1 MGEEKIFLEGNGDE
15 GQATAGAAKAVQP
28 VTPEEKR
35 FSEGE
40 SAGRSAA
47 ADAAPAARSDAPAPV
62 PSKQSSVPSSG
73 ASAAA
78 SAVPPAPPPDAHSKN
93 SPSSSL
99 AAISS
104 SRSPLEQ
111 KVIDEA
117 LKKCF
122 DPEIP
127 VNIWELGLIYSV
139 AVSPEGVAQV
149 SMTLTAPGCPVAG
162 SLPGEVE
169 AKVKAVPGVTD
180 AKVELVWEPPW
191 NADMMSRVA
200 RVMLGM

>member
-1 MGEEKIFLEGNGDE
+1 MEMSEENVFFEGSKGI
-15 GQATAGAAKAVQP
+15 GATAADAAATVQAP
-28 VTPEEKR
+28 AAEESR
-35 FSEGE
+35 VLEGE
-40 SAGRSAA
+40 SAGRTAA
-47 ADAAPAARSDAPAPV
+47 AAAAPAA
-62 PSKQSSVPSSG
+62 Q
-73 ASAAA
+73 
-78 SAVPPAPPPDAHSKN
+78 PAPPPDAPSKQ
-93 SPSSSL
+93 SSSSSSS
-99 AAISS
+99 SS

-139 AVSPEGVAQV
+139 SVSPEGFAQV
-149 SMTLTAPGCPVAG
+149 SMTLTAPACPVAG

-180 AKVELVWEPPW
+180 AKVELVWDPPW

>member
-1 MGEEKIFLEGNGDE
+1 MKWPRLNRKKDVGEEKKKIFLEGNRAE
-15 GQATAGAAKAVQP
+15 GTARAGAATAVQ
-28 VTPEEKR
+28 
-35 FSEGE
+35 
-40 SAGRSAA
+40 AG
-47 ADAAPAARSDAPAPV
+47 APAGAP
-62 PSKQSSVPSSG
+62 SEQSSSS
-73 ASAAA
+73 S
-78 SAVPPAPPPDAHSKN
+78 S
-93 SPSSSL
+93 SPSSSS
-99 AAISS
+99 AASFSSS

-139 AVSPEGVAQV
+139 SASPEGAVDV
-149 SMTLTAPGCPVAG
+149 KMTLTAPACPVAG

-169 AKVKAVPGVTD
+169 TKVRSVEGVTG
-180 AKVELVWEPPW
+180 AKVELVWDPPW

>member
-1 MGEEKIFLEGNGDE
+1 MGEEKIFLEGELADR
-15 GQATAGAAKAVQP
+15 TAAAAAAPAVQP
-28 VTPEEKR
+28 
-35 FSEGE
+35 
-40 SAGRSAA
+40 
-47 ADAAPAARSDAPAPV
+47 DAPAPV
-62 PSKQSSVPSSG
+62 PSQESSSSS
-73 ASAAA
+73 SAA
-78 SAVPPAPPPDAHSKN
+78 
-93 SPSSSL
+93 SSS
-99 AAISS
+99 SP
-104 SRSPLEQ
+104 SPLEQ

-139 AVSPEGVAQV
+139 SVSPEGKADVH
-149 SMTLTAPGCPVAG
+149 MTLTAPGCPVAG

-169 AKVKAVPGVTD
+169 AKVKAVPGITD
-180 AKVELVWEPPW
+180 AKVELVWDPPW

>member
-1 MGEEKIFLEGNGDE
+1 MKWPRLNRKKEKETENVGDQGEEKSFLEGNRAEGD
-15 GQATAGAAKAVQP
+15 ATAGAATAVQP
-28 VTPEEKR
+28 
-35 FSEGE
+35 
-40 SAGRSAA
+40 
-47 ADAAPAARSDAPAPV
+47 AAPSDAH
-62 PSKQSSVPSSG
+62 SKQSSSSS
-73 ASAAA
+73 AS
-78 SAVPPAPPPDAHSKN
+78 S
-93 SPSSSL
+93 SPSSSS
-99 AAISS
+99 AATSS

-139 AVSPEGVAQV
+139 AASPEGVV
-149 SMTLTAPGCPVAG
+149 DVKMTLTAPACPVAG

-169 AKVKAVPGVTD
+169 TKVKAVEGVTG
-180 AKVELVWEPPW
+180 AKVELVWDPPW

>member
-1 MGEEKIFLEGNGDE
+1 
-15 GQATAGAAKAVQP
+15 
-28 VTPEEKR
+28 
-35 FSEGE
+35 
-40 SAGRSAA
+40 
-47 ADAAPAARSDAPAPV
+47 
-62 PSKQSSVPSSG
+62 
-73 ASAAA
+73 
-78 SAVPPAPPPDAHSKN
+78 VPPAPPS
-93 SPSSSL
+93 SPSSSS
-99 AAISS
+99 AASS
-104 SRSPLEQ
+104 SSTRSPLEQ

-139 AVSPEGVAQV
+139 SASPEGAVDV
-149 SMTLTAPGCPVAG
+149 KMTLTAPACPVAG

-169 AKVKAVPGVTD
+169 AKIKAVSGVTN
-180 AKVELVWEPPW
+180 AKVEVVWDPPW

>member
-1 MGEEKIFLEGNGDE
+1 MNEPEQTVRSEEKILLEGKRAE
-15 GQATAGAAKAVQP
+15 GNA
-28 VTPEEKR
+28 E
-35 FSEGE
+35 
-40 SAGRSAA
+40 
-47 ADAAPAARSDAPAPV
+47 
-62 PSKQSSVPSSG
+62 

-78 SAVPPAPPPDAHSKN
+78 AAPIAAPDPVPSEQ
-93 SPSSSL
+93 SSS
-99 AAISS
+99 SS
-104 SRSPLEQ
+104 SPNALEQ

-139 AVSPEGVAQV
+139 NVSPEGVATV
-149 SMTLTAPGCPVAG
+149 KMTLTAPACPVAG

-169 AKVKAVPGVTD
+169 TKIKAIPGITD

-191 NADMMSRVA
+191 TAEMMTRVA

>member
-1 MGEEKIFLEGNGDE
+1 MKEPEQTVMSEEKILLEGKRAE
-15 GQATAGAAKAVQP
+15 GNA
-28 VTPEEKR
+28 E
-35 FSEGE
+35 
-40 SAGRSAA
+40 
-47 ADAAPAARSDAPAPV
+47 
-62 PSKQSSVPSSG
+62 

-78 SAVPPAPPPDAHSKN
+78 AAQIAAPDPVPSEQ
-93 SPSSSL
+93 SSS
-99 AAISS
+99 SS
-104 SRSPLEQ
+104 SPNALEQ

-139 AVSPEGVAQV
+139 NVSPEGVATV
-149 SMTLTAPGCPVAG
+149 KMTLTAPACPVAG

-169 AKVKAVPGVTD
+169 TKIKAIPGITD

-191 NADMMSRVA
+191 TAEMMTRVA

>member
-1 MGEEKIFLEGNGDE
+1 MEEEKIFLEGNRAE
-15 GQATAGAAKAVQP
+15 GTGAAGAVASERTDSDFDALSKRFPGLLSDDPTDAEPPEPPADSEEKIFLEGNTAGGTAEAGAATASP
-28 VTPEEKR
+28 L
-35 FSEGE
+35 G
-40 SAGRSAA
+40 
-47 ADAAPAARSDAPAPV
+47 APSDAP
-62 PSKQSSVPSSG
+62 SEK
-73 ASAAA
+73 
-78 SAVPPAPPPDAHSKN
+78 
-93 SPSSSL
+93 SSS
-99 AAISS
+99 SPN
-104 SRSPLEQ
+104 PLEQ

-139 AVSPEGVAQV
+139 NVSPEGVASV
-149 SMTLTAPGCPVAG
+149 KMTLTAPACPVAG

-169 AKVKAVPGVTD
+169 QKIKSIPGIAD

-191 NADMMSRVA
+191 TPEMMSRVA

>member
-1 MGEEKIFLEGNGDE
+1 MKWPRLSRKTVGEEKKDFLEGNRPE
-15 GQATAGAAKAVQP
+15 GPAA
-28 VTPEEKR
+28 
-35 FSEGE
+35 SG
-40 SAGRSAA
+40 
-47 ADAAPAARSDAPAPV
+47 AAPAAQPAEASDA
-62 PSKQSSVPSSG
+62 PSKQSSAPSPG

-78 SAVPPAPPPDAHSKN
+78 SAVQAGV
-93 SPSSSL
+93 
-99 AAISS
+99 
-104 SRSPLEQ
+104 SPLEQ

-127 VNIWELGLIYSV
+127 VNIWELGLIYSIR
-139 AVSPEGVAQV
+139 VSPEGVASVQ
-149 SMTLTAPGCPVAG
+149 MTLTAPACPVAG

-169 AKVKAVPGVTD
+169 TKIKAVAGIKD
-180 AKVELVWEPPW
+180 AKVELVWDPPW